1 MSKQIS
7 SIVAIVLVIL
17 VAIFSIL
24 NINAVDINFLVTQVR
39 VPLVLIILISVAVG
53 AIINFTFGFSK
64 NLKNNRDI
72 KKLKKE
78 IEVVAKENND
88 LKNDIAQLKLDNV
101 EQIEEVK
108 EELATKQPVEE
119 PKQA

>member
-1 MSKQIS
+1 MNKQIS

>member
-7 SIVAIVLVIL
+7 SIIAIVLVIL

-24 NINAVDINFLVTQVR
+24 NIKEVDINFLVSQVR

-53 AIINFTFGFSK
+53 AIINFAFGFSK

-72 KKLKKE
+72 KKLKKQ
-78 IEVVAKENND
+78 IEAMSKENND

-108 EELATKQPVEE
+108 EELSTQQPTEQ
-119 PKQA
+119 KA